1 MEPPPGFP
9 DTGAQNPVTQVFAS
23 VPDSL
28 KGPLPPEFPD
38 VNNQHR
44 HERTEKAGNKEAAEQ
59 VQCLLHG
66 LFYLGIEIP
75 KPSEVDQ
82 GLSSR
87 KDRKVCRNT
96 SPARSASCFGSPVR
110 SIKRKDH
117 ITSYT
122 RTSIRK
128 TDKFEEVIIGS
139 ISNVNSIN

>member
-9 DTGAQNPVTQVFAS
+9 DTGAQNPITHVFAS

-75 KPSEVDQ
+75 KPSDTAQFDYAIVAIGVLRDSAFQVEFVP
-82 GLSSR
+82 SSVMQV
-87 KDRKVCRNT
+87 KLT
-96 SPARSASCFGSPVR
+96 LAF
-110 SIKRKDH
+110 
-117 ITSYT
+117 
-122 RTSIRK
+122 
-128 TDKFEEVIIGS
+128 
-139 ISNVNSIN
+139 